1 LDESSPEFPSTG
13 MTPRKS
19 SGTRTPG
26 EAATPAP
33 TAANV
38 VLDID
43 RLRASFAQLAEGVC
57 VLHEAG
63 MLHRDLKPSNVLVTR
78 EWRVV
83 LLDFGLVAN
92 LDVTEMSTSINIV
105 GTPQYMSPEQSSGH
119 PVTEATDWYS
129 VGIMLYEAITGMP
142 PFAGRFQE
150 MLEKK
155 RFAAPTPP
163 GELVAGL
170 PEDLNAL
177 CCELLHRE
185 PAARPRGREVARR
198 LGHGLVVVRPAEPA
212 PSAKGSLFM
221 GREQHLA
228 ALEDAFQASMQDK
241 SVTVHVHGKSGA
253 GKTSLVHRFL
263 RDLRLR
269 EKELVLLT
277 GRCYEQESVPY
288 KALDSV
294 IDDLSVH
301 LKRLPPLEAGRL
313 MPRDVLALARLFP
326 VLREVEA
333 VATTRHKAAEI
344 PNTQELRRRAA
355 AALREILTR
364 MADQGPL
371 VLFIDD
377 LQWGDLDSGVLLNEL
392 LRPPDAPSLLL
403 LVTYRSEEATSSPL
417 VQMLLKSRASGAATA
432 EVRELEV
439 AELTSQQAQEL
450 AAALLGKHRAA
461 SGTRAETIA
470 RESGGNPFFLKELAR
485 HSAAG
490 GEAGAGETTLE
501 ELLRSRY
508 ARLPE
513 EARTLLEVI
522 AVAGQPMEIGVA
534 SRACGLV
541 AEEHPAVDLLRG
553 NRLVRTRTT
562 VERRE
567 IEVYHDRIRQTL
579 VKQLS
584 AETLTAHHHRLA
596 WALKSSGRADPE
608 MLAVHFKG
616 AGDIE
621 RAFPYAKLAAGQ
633 AAEALA
639 FDRAARLYRLALE
652 LQTADKSEER
662 ALRVKLGEAL
672 ANAGRGAESAA
683 AFLLAAEGAGK
694 EEGLDLR
701 RRGAEQFL
709 ISGHIDEGLTQL
721 HTVLG
726 MLGMKLARTPQRAL
740 LALLLRRLQLKMR
753 GLGFVERDAS
763 QISSETLQRID
774 ACWSVTKGLSLV
786 DVIRA
791 ADFQVRHLIL
801 ALTAG
806 EPYRIARAL
815 ALEVGHSTVRG
826 ARSQQRTEKLLG
838 IMQAIAERAG
848 NPHALGLGMVFAG
861 AAASIQGRFVP
872 ALEMSQRA
880 EALLR
885 EKCTGV
891 TWELDTALIFGLH
904 SLIKMGEWKELGRQL
919 PALLQ
924 EAQERGDL
932 YLGTYFRTRTTY
944 VLRLVADEPERAL
957 EEQRRGIAAWSVKGF
972 HVQHYWDWYAR
983 GEIALYVGDARAA
996 WDAVT
1001 GRWKELNRSLLMRT
1015 QGILIEAL
1023 HLRARAALA
1032 MAAELMQKDSRAEA
1046 SKFLQE
1052 AERDAERI
1060 AREKSPAGE
1069 SHAILTD
1076 ASVAAAR
1083 GDVKKALV
1091 LLASAEEGFRT
1102 TALAQYA
1109 AATQRRR
1116 GELLGGEQGKT
1127 LVEAAD
1133 GWMAS
1138 QDIVNPGRM
1147 MNMLAPGRWQA
1158 GK

>member
-1 LDESSPEFPSTG
+1 MGQNPANMNAMFPDDFPGTERFAVRRRLGKGGFGVVYEAFDHRRNAPVALKTLLRFDSSALLRFKKEFRAMADISHPNLISLYDLVAEGDKWFFTMELIDGRNLLEYVRGIAADSDSRPTMDSSIRPTLDESSPEFPSTG

-78 EWRVV
+78 EGRVV

-662 ALRVKLGEAL
+662 NPPRLFCWPRKAPEKRKGWTCGDA
-672 ANAGRGAESAA
+672 ARNSSSSAGTS
-683 AFLLAAEGAGK
+683 
-694 EEGLDLR
+694 
-701 RRGAEQFL
+701 
-709 ISGHIDEGLTQL
+709 
-721 HTVLG
+721 
-726 MLGMKLARTPQRAL
+726 MKGSRNCTPCW
-740 LALLLRRLQLKMR
+740 
-753 GLGFVERDAS
+753 
-763 QISSETLQRID
+763 
-774 ACWSVTKGLSLV
+774 ACW
-786 DVIRA
+786 A
-791 ADFQVRHLIL
+791 
-801 ALTAG
+801 
-806 EPYRIARAL
+806 
-815 ALEVGHSTVRG
+815 
-826 ARSQQRTEKLLG
+826 
-838 IMQAIAERAG
+838 
-848 NPHALGLGMVFAG
+848 
-861 AAASIQGRFVP
+861 
-872 ALEMSQRA
+872 
-880 EALLR
+880 
-885 EKCTGV
+885 
-891 TWELDTALIFGLH
+891 
-904 SLIKMGEWKELGRQL
+904 
-919 PALLQ
+919 
-924 EAQERGDL
+924 
-932 YLGTYFRTRTTY
+932 
-944 VLRLVADEPERAL
+944 
-957 EEQRRGIAAWSVKGF
+957 
-972 HVQHYWDWYAR
+972 
-983 GEIALYVGDARAA
+983 
-996 WDAVT
+996 
-1001 GRWKELNRSLLMRT
+1001 
-1015 QGILIEAL
+1015 
-1023 HLRARAALA
+1023 
-1032 MAAELMQKDSRAEA
+1032 
-1046 SKFLQE
+1046 
-1052 AERDAERI
+1052 
-1060 AREKSPAGE
+1060 
-1069 SHAILTD
+1069 
-1076 ASVAAAR
+1076 
-1083 GDVKKALV
+1083 
-1091 LLASAEEGFRT
+1091 
-1102 TALAQYA
+1102 
-1109 AATQRRR
+1109 
-1116 GELLGGEQGKT
+1116 
-1127 LVEAAD
+1127 
-1133 GWMAS
+1133 
-1138 QDIVNPGRM
+1138 
-1147 MNMLAPGRWQA
+1147 
-1158 GK
+1158 